1 MAESFATS
9 KGDRTKAA
17 SILERLE
24 NVDTELH
31 LIIEQLTPR
40 RSEMSL
46 EDIRELLS
54 SNVKS
59 DIDPTILI
67 RQMREKEYGL

>member
-1 MAESFATS
+1 MAESYAVPEEDIVES
-9 KGDRTKAA
+9 A

-31 LIIEQLTPR
+31 LIIEELKPR

-54 SNVKS
+54 SNLKS
-59 DIDPTILI
+59 DIDPTRLI
-67 RQMREKEYGL
+67 RQMREKEYEL